1 MYGDTSGTVG
11 ITDNYSISKYLNSL
25 LDEELYLLLKI
36 NYNKEIKVNIVN
48 TEFKKLLEKVAE
60 YSNNRNNIAIIICET
75 SQHIEKEVIK
85 RWIKYKKER
94 RVK

>member
-60 YSNNRNNIAIIICET
+60 YSNNRNNTVIIICET
-75 SQHIEKEVIK
+75 AEHIKQEVIK
-85 RWIKYKKER
+85 RWIKYMER
-94 RVK
+94 RGVK

>member
-1 MYGDTSGTVG
+1 MNKNVSGTIG
-11 ITDNYSISKYLNSL
+11 ITGDYSPTEYLNSL
-25 LDEELYLLLKI
+25 LDEELYSFMKI
-36 NYNKEIKVNIVN
+36 DYNNEKKKVLEDP
-48 TEFKKLLEKVAE
+48 EFRKLFEKVAE